1 MAPLLSWILILLKI
15 QLMSTPYNVLTVA
28 ELIAILAK
36 FEPTLTVEIAF
47 GNEQVAL
54 VEEMVAISS
63 FKNSEYLCIGI

>member
-1 MAPLLSWILILLKI
+1 MTSYKA
-15 QLMSTPYNVLTVA
+15 LTVA

-36 FEPTLTVEIAF
+36 FDPKLTVEIAF

-54 VEEMVAISS
+54 VEEMVATSS